1 MIKSKDVPHTQV
13 AAVVQDVMVDYLT
26 KKGYYPATARFENI
40 VAEGQKIVLKDLK
53 HKVMVVVTLGNRG
66 PYCEYDKS
74 LDCDHIK
81 FVKVM
86 PYVKAQ
92 KKRLSHNTHKPKA

>member
-1 MIKSKDVPHTQV
+1 MFHTQV
-13 AAVVQDVMVDYLT
+13 AAVVQDAMVDYLT
-26 KKGYYPATARFENI
+26 KKGYYPATPRFENI
-40 VAEGQKIVLKDLK
+40 VAEGQKIVLKGLK

-86 PYVKAQ
+86 PHVKAQ
-92 KKRLSHNTHKPKA
+92 KKRLSHNTHRPKPSKRS